1 MIQGDIRIEINVY
14 TDQKYQE
21 KVEAYANML
30 LFLKQRD
37 QINKGHDDMDIPA
50 EEEVSNVS
58 INPLL

>member
-50 EEEVSNVS
+50 EEEVSNV
-58 INPLL
+58 